1 MSLKDIVILIVVVVG
16 VVVFLYGSNSYD
28 AVSGWG
34 GLVLAAAVVIAY
46 LALEIYGVLGKKRKL
61 ETVES

>member
-1 MSLKDIVILIVVVVG
+1 MIVVVVG

-34 GLVLAAAVVIAY
+34 GLVLAAAAVIAY